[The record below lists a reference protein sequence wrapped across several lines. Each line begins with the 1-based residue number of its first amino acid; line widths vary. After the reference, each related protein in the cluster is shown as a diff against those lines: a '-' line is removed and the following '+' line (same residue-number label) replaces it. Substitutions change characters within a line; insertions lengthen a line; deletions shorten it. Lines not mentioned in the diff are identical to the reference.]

1 MLKLIIYAV
10 VAYLLWTTG
19 TWGYAVLAYVAWE
32 FIKGAQGGGVA
43 GGVQAVALKAIF
55 AGMLYMALMSPAI
68 TGSKALLLGLAGAI
82 GLMVQKFPTFKL
94 RKQIREGMEADK
106 ARDAADARSDGQR
119 RLDEKLM
126 EIANDPDKGAE
137 AKAKASAKAVEDH
150 AEKDTKAEQRVQ
162 GADGQLASVRDG
174 MSKEQAPGQRQPGGQ
189 QSFLNWFIN
198 GSDGRSNGKKQ
209 GPVSW
214 FLFGSKGAP
223 ANTKQ
228 SALGWFFNGA
238 DPRRQGGGLVSWF
251 LFGTPVKKKSKR
263 K

>member
-32 FIKGAQGGGVA
+32 FIKGAHGGGGVA

-55 AGMLYMALMSPAI
+55 AGMLYIAIMSSAVH
-68 TGSKALLLGLAGAI
+68 GSTALLLGLAGAI
-82 GLMVQKFPTFKL
+82 GLMVQRFPTFKL

-106 ARDAADARSDGQR
+106 ARDAADARLDGQ
-119 RLDEKLM
+119 LKTAEA
-126 EIANDPDKGAE
+126 IAQSLANGGDGSKAAAQGAE
-137 AKAKASAKAVEDH
+137 RDDKAIERTS
-150 AEKDTKAEQRVQ
+150 
-162 GADGQLASVRDG
+162 GADTQLASVRDG

-189 QSFLNWFIN
+189 QSFLSWFIN

-209 GPVSW
+209 GLVSW

-228 SALGWFFNGA
+228 SALGWFFKGA